1 MESKLH
7 PICCIAFDPTIC
19 CVVVLCRYQ
28 LTHAVA
34 NDLLK
39 YHSRTLGLVIG
50 GSAKR
55 GKAEKIVKGVN
66 LLVAAPGRLLDH
78 LQNTKGFIYKK
89 LKVSHFLSSTSLP
102 KRKISAPSQCRSFS
116 LSKPFPLSRAKKQRE
131 KRSVILEGAGL

>member
-1 MESKLH
+1 SKLH

-39 YHSRTLGLVIG
+39 YHSQTLGLVIG

-89 LKVSHFLSSTSLP
+89 LKVLGFTILRSHTFSHLPHCVNGRSLLLLNVVP
-102 KRKISAPSQCRSFS
+102 FRFQS
-116 LSKPFPLSRAKKQRE
+116 LFHFP
-131 KRSVILEGAGL
+131 

>member
-1 MESKLH
+1 MTEAGGDLNKQSKLH

-39 YHSRTLGLVIG
+39 YHSQTLGLVIG

-89 LKVSHFLSSTSLP
+89 LKVLSLLP
-102 KRKISAPSQCRSFS
+102 PYEGKS
-116 LSKPFPLSRAKKQRE
+116 
-131 KRSVILEGAGL
+131 ILELRAGIGRFTSELA